1 MKIKMNIQLNNK
13 TIELK
18 NSMSIEVLI
27 NLQNISSKGI
37 AVALN
42 SAVVTKSEWSTTLI
56 KANDNIM
63 IITATQ
69 GG

>member
-1 MKIKMNIQLNNK
+1 MNIQLNNK

-18 NSMSIEVLI
+18 NSMSIEEFI
-27 NLQNISSKGI
+27 ILQNILSKGI

-42 SAVVTKSEWSTTLI
+42 GSVVSKSEWSTTLI

>member
-1 MKIKMNIQLNNK
+1 MNIQLNNK

-18 NSMSIEVLI
+18 NSMSIEELI

>member
-1 MKIKMNIQLNNK
+1 MNIQLNNK